1 MTSDIT
7 LNPAVRSQLLAL
19 RHTAQLIAGAETR
32 LTTGRRING
41 PADNPGAWMQARELT
56 ARAETQSSVRDEID
70 QARTALVAALDG
82 VAAVQTLVEQMKSL
96 ALQAKASGSG
106 SERAALATQF
116 NDLRTQIDA
125 LLNDATYNGTT
136 VVGDGA
142 GSITIR
148 ISDDGSKT
156 HTVQGV
162 DLTTDSAAADIDAPT
177 ASWVTS
183 IQIDA
188 SIADVDAAL
197 SAYKLQAQIIGSDA
211 AYLQTRIDFLDDISD
226 TLRGGADKLTLSDP
240 NEDAMQLT
248 SLELRYDLAVQALR
262 QSSQREQRI
271 FNLFV

>member
-41 PADNPGAWMQARELT
+41 PADDAGAWMQARELT
-56 ARAETQSSVRDEID
+56 ARAETQAAVRDEID

-156 HTVQGV
+156 HAVQGV

-188 SIADVDAAL
+188 SIANVDAAL

-262 QSSQREQRI
+262 QSTQREQRI